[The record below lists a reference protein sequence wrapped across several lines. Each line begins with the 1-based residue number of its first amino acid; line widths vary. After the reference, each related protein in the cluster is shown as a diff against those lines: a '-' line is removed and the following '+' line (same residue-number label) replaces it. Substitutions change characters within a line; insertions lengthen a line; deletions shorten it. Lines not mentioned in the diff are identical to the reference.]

1 MLRTPITLITGPLG
15 SGKTTLLRHIL
26 AVQPGKIAI
35 VMNEFGEIAIDT
47 KVIEG
52 KNVRIAELGGG
63 CVCCSLLGEFEAAVN
78 EIIEKIAPDRIVVET
93 TGLAEPEA
101 LVFNIQETLP
111 QCRLDG
117 VVSVIDADM
126 LIRFPELGHTT
137 RLQIEGADILLLNK
151 IDLIDPRQIE
161 PLETKL
167 REINPTATIIRTERC
182 GIDPELLFGIGR
194 SPREIRSRVM
204 MPWAMRDISRGE
216 RKIAPPEHRHQSE
229 FEAFAFTSGKIF
241 SRDCFEAF
249 ANGLSA
255 SLVRAK
261 GFIRFADGAQLFNFV
276 TGRWELEP
284 FESDRTEVVFIG
296 RNIAMEKETILRALD
311 ECTVKN
317 DEASNDE
324 CRRNDYAR
332 MTKDSRSDSAARF
345 RSSSFGVDSSFDIRI
360 SSFSPCLTITSK
372 NSELPI
378 SPLKRRGATCQN
390 CLATLRTRRRM

>member
-1 MLRTPITLITGPLG
+1 MPRTPITLITGPLG

-78 EIIEKIAPDRIVVET
+78 EIIEKIAPERIVVET

-101 LVFNIQETLP
+101 LVFNIQEALP

-151 IDLIDPRQIE
+151 IDLIELGQIE

-167 REINPTATIIRTERC
+167 RQINPTAAIVRTERC
-182 GIDPELLFGIGR
+182 RINPELLFGIGR
-194 SPREIRSRVM
+194 
-204 MPWAMRDISRGE
+204 E
-216 RKIAPPEHRHQSE
+216 RKIARLEHVHEHE
-229 FEAFAFTSGKIF
+229 FESFGFTSNKTF
-241 SRDCFEAF
+241 SRNCFEDF
-249 ANGLSA
+249 VSGLPRSV
-255 SLVRAK
+255 VRAK
-261 GFIRFADGAQLFNFV
+261 GFIRFADDAQLFNFV
-276 TGRWELEP
+276 AGRWELEP
-284 FESDRTEVVFIG
+284 FKFDRTELVFIG
-296 RNIAMEKETILRALD
+296 KRVVVEKETILRALN

-317 DEASNDE
+317 EE
-324 CRRNDYAR
+324 AR
-332 MTKDSRSDSAARF
+332 MSNVEGMTKH
-345 RSSSFGVDSSFDIRI
+345 
-360 SSFSPCLTITSK
+360 
-372 NSELPI
+372 E
-378 SPLKRRGATCQN
+378 
-390 CLATLRTRRRM
+390 